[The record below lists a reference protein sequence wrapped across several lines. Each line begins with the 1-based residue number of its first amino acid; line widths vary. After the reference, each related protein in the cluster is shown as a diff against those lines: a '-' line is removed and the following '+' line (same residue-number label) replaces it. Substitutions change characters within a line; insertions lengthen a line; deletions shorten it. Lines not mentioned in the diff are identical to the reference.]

1 MELTWG
7 EDYDVLAEIARAVF
21 GEDSPLRDRDRTTD
35 FETRASQLAELGWLE
50 LGDPRSGTNDAADL
64 ASIAG
69 IFVEMGKS
77 LTESPL
83 LPLMTSRDVA
93 LMIETAPALELA
105 EAIGT
110 GARRIIPVLHD
121 PAWGVARPRLQ
132 DGLLTGEAV
141 AVPFAGDANG
151 FVIEAV
157 DGESTV
163 LVIVEA
169 AAASLEPMPNLGE
182 RPLFA
187 LGLRSVPV
195 PADTV
200 LARGEAADLATA
212 VAQQR
217 SSVLVAAQVHGAGT
231 RLLDMT
237 VSFAKERHQF
247 GGPIGRFQAVQYLC
261 TDIAISTHLASA
273 FTRNAARAVDL
284 DHDADLHVALMR
296 KQAAR
301 TAQEM
306 VHAAHEVH
314 AGMGFMVESNLHL
327 FTKAARHWQFALGA
341 DEIHDRGIASW
352 LDRLSWLDQLTE
364 ERV

>member
-21 GEDSPLRDRDRTTD
+21 GEESPLQHRDRTTD
-35 FETRASQLAELGWLE
+35 FDSQVRQLAQLGWLE
-50 LGDPRSGTNDAADL
+50 LGDPRPDAIDAADL

-69 IFVEMGKS
+69 VFVEMGSS
-77 LTESPL
+77 LVESPL
-83 LPLMTSRDVA
+83 LPLTTSRDVA
-93 LMIETAPALELA
+93 LLVGTDTALELA
-105 EAIGT
+105 ETIGIGT
-110 GARRIIPVLHD
+110 RRVIPVLHD
-121 PAWGVARPRLQ
+121 PAWGVARPRLEE
-132 DGLLTGEAV
+132 GLLTGEAV
-141 AVPFAGDANG
+141 AVPFGEDADA
-151 FVIEAV
+151 FVVEAV
-157 DGESTV
+157 DGETTV
-163 LVIVEA
+163 VAIIDA
-169 AAASLEPMPNLGE
+169 ADVTLESMPNLGQ

-187 LGLRSVPV
+187 LGFRAVPV
-195 PADTV
+195 AADAV
-200 LARGEAADLATA
+200 LARGEEADRAIG
-212 VAQQR
+212 VAQRR

-231 RLLDMT
+231 RLLDAT

-261 TDIAISTHLASA
+261 TDIAIGTHLTSA
-273 FTRNAARAVDL
+273 FTRNAARAVDQ
-284 DHDADLHVALMR
+284 DRDAELHVALMR

-314 AGMGFMVESNLHL
+314 AGLGFMVESNIHL

-341 DEIHDRGIASW
+341 DEIHDRDIAE
-352 LDRLSWLDQLTE
+352 WLDQMTWLDQMAE